1 MYKIFSAGKLLGRS
15 PTVTLNKLNRENGC
29 YNLATEE
36 DAEGFVATIPTPVLN
51 EDTGEMTIVPISE
64 VFVFE
69 GFEMKGGHE
78 GFRMALPEG
87 FDPSAMTPPEGFAP
101 GRMPPENR

>member
-1 MYKIFSAGKLLGRS
+1 MTDADIRGRKTFNGLIDAS
-15 PTVTLNKLNRENGC
+15 SVSGTSKTIEVTSN
-29 YNLATEE
+29 
-36 DAEGFVATIPTPVLN
+36 I
-51 EDTGEMTIVPISE
+51 TGTSQDMMDHP
-64 VFVFE
+64 E

-78 GFRMALPEG
+78 GFRMVPPEG

>member
-1 MYKIFSAGKLLGRS
+1 MGRGGMMAH
-15 PTVTLNKLNRENGC
+15 P
-29 YNLATEE
+29 
-36 DAEGFVATIPTPVLN
+36 
-51 EDTGEMTIVPISE
+51 
-64 VFVFE
+64 E

-78 GFRMALPEG
+78 GFRMVPPEG